1 MALVGGTIQSE
12 HIVAEPLF
20 YEKYTAIC
28 APEHPM
34 AGKTVPLEEFMKEPL
49 LFREK
54 SSGAYEVFQSAVN
67 QTGLTV
73 TPVWESTSQTT
84 LMEAVHYGLGV
95 TILPEQMIK
104 REVREGRLSQITF
117 SDFSFQNTI
126 HIAYHHSKYLSPS
139 IKKFILLVKTL
150 NPPKSVPE

>member
-1 MALVGGTIQSE
+1 MSVS
-12 HIVAEPLF
+12 
-20 YEKYTAIC
+20 YT
-28 APEHPM
+28 HLDVY
-34 AGKTVPLEEFMKEPL
+34 K
-49 LFREK
+49 R
-54 SSGAYEVFQSAVN
+54 Q
-67 QTGLTV
+67 GLTV

-95 TILPEQMIK
+95 TIVPEQMIK

-150 NPPKSVPE
+150 DPPESVPE

>member
-1 MALVGGTIQSE
+1 
-12 HIVAEPLF
+12 
-20 YEKYTAIC
+20 
-28 APEHPM
+28 M

-49 LFREK
+49 LSREK

-95 TILPEQMIK
+95 TIVPEQMIK
-104 REVREGRLSQITF
+104 KRSKRGAIIPDYLLRFLFPEYDSYSLS
-117 SDFSFQNTI
+117 S
-126 HIAYHHSKYLSPS
+126 
-139 IKKFILLVKTL
+139 
-150 NPPKSVPE
+150 